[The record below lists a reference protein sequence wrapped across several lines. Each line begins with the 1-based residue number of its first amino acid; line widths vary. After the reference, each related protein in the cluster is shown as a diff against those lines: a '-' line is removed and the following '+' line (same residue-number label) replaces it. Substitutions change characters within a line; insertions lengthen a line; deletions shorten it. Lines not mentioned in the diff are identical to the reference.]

1 MKGKEED
8 LQVTGRKGLAMCMFV
23 WPSPVPGHHSLSY
36 FSLIKS
42 FPDYLCICT
51 LFSANSWRDLDV
63 GEQSSAPA
71 ARVGLGKGTL
81 ARSAG
86 CCSEWGWLPPAT
98 RQWPCGVPGGVVDGG
113 TRGECVSAALEQVS
127 SRLDQTEPHDL
138 GMRAWHLGR
147 DSYLY
152 KEGNYPLEQVCF

>member
-1 MKGKEED
+1 MRMKGKEED

-63 GEQSSAPA
+63 GEQAQRQLPELGWGKAPWPAVLA
-71 ARVGLGKGTL
+71 AAASGVGCHQLPGSGRAVCPGEL
-81 ARSAG
+81 WMAG
-86 CCSEWGWLPPAT
+86 
-98 RQWPCGVPGGVVDGG
+98 Q
-113 TRGECVSAALEQVS
+113 GESV
-127 SRLDQTEPHDL
+127 
-138 GMRAWHLGR
+138 
-147 DSYLY
+147 
-152 KEGNYPLEQVCF
+152 

>member
-1 MKGKEED
+1 MKGKEGD

-98 RQWPCGVPGGVVDGG
+98 RQWPCGVPGGVVDGR
-113 TRGECVSAALEQVS
+113 TRGECVSTALEQWAPGWTRRSPMTWVWGPGTWVGIVICT
-127 SRLDQTEPHDL
+127 RKVTIH
-138 GMRAWHLGR
+138 
-147 DSYLY
+147 
-152 KEGNYPLEQVCF
+152 